1 MSTWSVTPKEDG
13 LRLIYFLQSKSKTRY
28 SARFWK
34 RAVEKNLCK
43 VNGKRERFGS
53 KVLKEKDR
61 VELEKNW
68 AERMGEVPSLSC
80 TILYEDEHLVIVD
93 KPSGI
98 VSDEDH
104 FPSLFLTHRLDKET
118 SGVFILAKN
127 QVAKEAIM
135 KLFKERAISKSYLAL
150 VEGSPKKDSGTIKS
164 HLSRKSIYQGGTLWG
179 SSPIGLEAITEWEC
193 LQRNPETSLILCKPK
208 TGRMHQIRVH
218 LKEMGCPIL
227 GDYQYN
233 PSSKLSA
240 SRLHLHAWKIEFMH
254 PFYSQPVSIEAPIPE
269 IFSAEFLLTHSG

>member
-1 MSTWSVTPKEDG
+1 MSAWLVTPKEDG
-13 LRLIYFLQSKSKTRY
+13 LRLIYFLQSKSRLKY

-34 RAVEKNLCK
+34 RAVERNLCK

-68 AERMGEVPSLSC
+68 EERMGETPTLSC
-80 TILYEDEHLVIVD
+80 TILYEDEYLVVVD

-98 VSDEDH
+98 VSNEEH

-118 SGVFILAKN
+118 SGVFILAKTN
-127 QVAKEAIM
+127 AAKEAIM
-135 KLFKERAISKSYLAL
+135 KLFKERAILKSYLAL
-150 VEGSPKKDSGTIKS
+150 VEGSPKKEQGAIKS
-164 HLSRKSIYQGGTLWG
+164 HLSRKSTYQGGTLWG

-193 LQRNPETSLILCKPK
+193 LQRNPDSSLVLCKPK

-218 LKEMGCPIL
+218 LKEMGHPII

-233 PSSKLSA
+233 PSSKISA
-240 SRLHLHAWKIEFMH
+240 SRLHLHAWKIEFTH
-254 PFYSQPVSIEAPIPE
+254 PFLSQPIAIEAPIPE
-269 IFSAEFLLTHSG
+269 IFNI